1 MGMQMAR
8 DVRSANLAQADR
20 AERRKYRES
29 AEGRAKRELEIRESA
44 EERAVDES
52 GVRIRS
58 LKLGMKRGRKT
69 DKRAGRELEI
79 KESAEERAVDA
90 ASMQKQINRQKLENS
105 RNPSITLFKHHRGLL
120 VEYQKNIEAADKR
133 HTLQMGPLN
142 ATIGVAE
149 KTNSP
154 DLPNLLVMREKMLAD
169 HKDLKAGLE
178 QAFMSAS
185 NRPHEGKWSIRPY
198 HDTFTGTTSYGMMF
212 EGGSGPEA
220 EAAFNAIKA
229 MGVNIGIPSGATPAT
244 PAQPVDPNDPGGI
257 RRRST
262 ATPTPPAP

>member
-20 AERRKYRES
+20 AERRKYRTSTEKR
-29 AEGRAKRELEIRESA
+29 AERELEIRESA

-229 MGVNIGIPSGATPAT
+229 MGVNVGPPPNATPAT
-244 PAQPVDPNDPGGI
+244 PAAPLNPNDPLGI
-257 RRRST
+257 RQPT
-262 ATPTPPAP
+262 TPAAP